1 MREKLDSAAEKS
13 IAWYENIAT
22 KMALSPMELALD
34 YMLRTG
40 LMTPERLA
48 RDSPKFMAKLH
59 QEGVSPV
66 SHPG

>member
-1 MREKLDSAAEKS
+1 VREKLDSAAEKS